1 MCFVVTCKS
10 ANATVS
16 ISIHTG
22 AVGCSFSPE
31 LIRQNLRAGVGVEK
45 VSSQLLHLLLY

>member
-16 ISIHTG
+16 ISVRTA
-22 AVGCSFSPE
+22 AVGSFSPA

-45 VSSQLLHLLLY
+45 VSSQLLHLRLH